1 MYYITTVSK
10 KLAPKLHWFKKV
22 NSPWLNFNLPW
33 KHFIF
38 SLETPWKFWLMVDQT
53 YWHLLSFMD
62 HVKIPNGLDARSK
75 KPDASLGVFQKNLFT
90 DRTEIDVIWLL
101 INEFQRNFGSLKTRP
116 IGIFFLLWTVSKFPT
131 VWTLDPKNR
140 TFSEKVCS
148 PVAQK

>member
-1 MYYITTVSK
+1 
-10 KLAPKLHWFKKV
+10 
-22 NSPWLNFNLPW
+22 
-33 KHFIF
+33 
-38 SLETPWKFWLMVDQT
+38 
-53 YWHLLSFMD
+53 MD

-75 KPDASLGVFQKNLFT
+75 KPDASLGVFQKNLFA

-116 IGIFFLLWTVSKFPT
+116 IGIFFLLWTMSKFPT